1 MDAWIDELAALR
13 RRGAP
18 CVLVTL
24 VDEQGSTPRN
34 RGSKM
39 LVTAERA
46 VDTIG
51 GGHLE
56 FQALEI
62 ARNMLKKGD
71 VTLRLDRFPLA
82 ARLGQC
88 CGGAISVLFEPLI
101 PPRPQVALFGAG
113 HVGRA
118 LARILATLPLRMRWI
133 DNRPEQFPAAIP
145 EGIDKIVSE
154 DPLDEVDA
162 CPPGSYYIVMTHDHP
177 LDLALAER
185 ILRRNDAAYFG
196 LIGSLTKRKRF
207 EYKLGQRGISADA
220 LAAMRCPLGLPDVK
234 GKLPAEIAVA
244 VAGEIIAC
252 YGRRAMSRNG
262 ASLV

>member
-1 MDAWIDELAALR
+1 MDEWIEVLADLR
-13 RRGAP
+13 RRGEP

-24 VDEQGSTPRN
+24 VDELGSTPRN
-34 RGSKM
+34 RGTKM

-46 VDTIG
+46 VNTIG

-56 FQALEI
+56 FQALAI
-62 ARNMLKKGD
+62 AREMLEQQT
-71 VTLRLDRFPLA
+71 VTLRLERFPLA

-88 CGGAISVLFEPLI
+88 CGGTTSVLFEPLI
-101 PPRPQVALFGAG
+101 PPRPQIALFGAG

-118 LARILATLPLRMRWI
+118 LVNILATLPCRVRWV
-133 DNRPEQFPAAIP
+133 DGRAAEFPAVIP
-145 EGIDKIVSE
+145 AGVQQDVCEE
-154 DPLDEVDA
+154 PLEIVDA
-162 CPPGSYYIVMTHDHP
+162 MPPGSYFIVMTHDHA

-185 ILRRNDAAYFG
+185 ILRRGDAGYFG

-207 EYKLGQRGISADA
+207 DYKLGQRGICEATIA
-220 LAAMRCPLGLPDVK
+220 GMRCPLGLPDVK

-252 YGRRAMSRNG
+252 YGQR
-262 ASLV
+262 

>member
-1 MDAWIDELAALR
+1 MDEWIEVLADLR
-13 RRGAP
+13 RRGEP

-24 VDEQGSTPRN
+24 VDELGSTPRN
-34 RGSKM
+34 RGTKM

-46 VDTIG
+46 VNTIG

-56 FQALEI
+56 FQALSI
-62 ARNMLKKGD
+62 AREMLEQAAT
-71 VTLRLDRFPLA
+71 TLRLERFPLA

-88 CGGAISVLFEPLI
+88 CGGTTNVLFEPLI
-101 PPRPQVALFGAG
+101 PPRPQIALFGAG

-118 LARILATLPLRMRWI
+118 LVHILATLPCRIRWV
-133 DNRPEQFPAAIP
+133 DGRAAEFPAVIP
-145 EGIDKIVSE
+145 AGVQQDVCEE
-154 DPLDEVDA
+154 PLEIVDA
-162 CPPGSYYIVMTHDHP
+162 MPPGSYFIVMTHDHA

-185 ILRRNDAAYFG
+185 ILRRGDAGYFG

-207 EYKLGQRGISADA
+207 DYKLGQRGISE
-220 LAAMRCPLGLPDVK
+220 AAIAGMRCPLGLPDVK

-252 YGRRAMSRNG
+252 YGQR
-262 ASLV
+262 

>member
-1 MDAWIDELAALR
+1 MDEWIEALAEAR
-13 RRGAP
+13 RRGEP

-24 VDEQGSTPRN
+24 VNERGSTPRN
-34 RGSKM
+34 RGTKM

-46 VDTIG
+46 VNTIG

-56 FQALEI
+56 FQALAI
-62 ARNMLKKGD
+62 AREMLQQGAA
-71 VTLRLDRFPLA
+71 TLRLEYFPLA

-88 CGGAISVLFEPLI
+88 CGGTASLLFEPLI
-101 PPRPQVALFGAG
+101 PPRPQIALFGAG

-118 LARILATLPLRMRWI
+118 LANILATLPCRVRWI
-133 DNRPEQFPAAIP
+133 DGRAAEFPAVMP
-145 EGIDKIVSE
+145 EGVIRVVSE
-154 DPLDEVDA
+154 DPTEEADA
-162 CPPGSYYIVMTHDHP
+162 MPPGSYFIVMTHDHA

-185 ILRRNDAAYFG
+185 ILRRGDAGYFG

-207 EYKLGQRGISADA
+207 EYKLGQRGIHEQAI
-220 LAAMRCPLGLPDVK
+220 AAMRCPLGLPDVK

-252 YGRRAMSRNG
+252 YGRGER
-262 ASLV
+262 L

>member
-1 MDAWIDELAALR
+1 MDEWIEALAEAR
-13 RRGAP
+13 RRGEP

-24 VDEQGSTPRN
+24 VDELGSTPRN
-34 RGSKM
+34 RGTKM

-46 VDTIG
+46 VNTIG

-56 FQALEI
+56 LQALAI
-62 ARNMLKKGD
+62 AREMLQQGD
-71 VTLRLDRFPLA
+71 ATLRLERFPLA

-88 CGGAISVLFEPLI
+88 CGGTTSVLFEPLI
-101 PPRPQVALFGAG
+101 PPRPQIALFGAG

-118 LARILATLPLRMRWI
+118 LVNILAILPCRVRWV
-133 DNRPEQFPAAIP
+133 DGRAAEFPAAMPPGVRQEICD
-145 EGIDKIVSE
+145 E
-154 DPLDEVDA
+154 PLEIVDA
-162 CPPGSYYIVMTHDHP
+162 MPPGSYFIVMTHDHA

-185 ILRRNDAAYFG
+185 ILRRGDAGYFG

-207 EYKLGQRGISADA
+207 EYKLGQRGISEQAI
-220 LAAMRCPLGLPDVK
+220 AAMRCPLGLPDVK

-252 YGRRAMSRNG
+252 YGRGERG
-262 ASLV
+262 

>member
-1 MDAWIDELAALR
+1 MDEWIEALADLR
-13 RRGAP
+13 RRGEP

-24 VDEQGSTPRN
+24 VDELGSTPRN
-34 RGSKM
+34 RGTKM

-46 VDTIG
+46 VNTIG

-56 FQALEI
+56 FQVLAM
-62 ARNMLKKGD
+62 AREMLQQG
-71 VTLRLDRFPLA
+71 VATLRLERFPLA

-88 CGGAISVLFEPLI
+88 CGGSTSVLFEPLI
-101 PPRPQVALFGAG
+101 PPRPQIALFGAG

-118 LARILATLPLRMRWI
+118 LVNILATLPCRVRWV
-133 DNRPEQFPAAIP
+133 DSRAAEFPALIP
-145 EGIDKIVSE
+145 LGVQQEVCE
-154 DPLDEVDA
+154 EPLEIVDA
-162 CPPGSYYIVMTHDHP
+162 MPPGSYFIVMTHDHA

-185 ILRRNDAAYFG
+185 ILRRGDAGYFG

-207 EYKLGQRGISADA
+207 EYKLGQRGISE
-220 LAAMRCPLGLPDVK
+220 AAIASMRCPLGLPDVK

-252 YGRRAMSRNG
+252 YGG
-262 ASLV
+262 

>member
-1 MDAWIDELAALR
+1 MDEWIEALTDLR
-13 RRGAP
+13 RRGEP

-24 VDEQGSTPRN
+24 VDELGSTPRN
-34 RGSKM
+34 RGTKM

-46 VDTIG
+46 VNTIG

-56 FQALEI
+56 FQALAI
-62 ARNMLKKGD
+62 ARDMLQQGA
-71 VTLRLDRFPLA
+71 VTLRLERFPLA

-88 CGGAISVLFEPLI
+88 CGGTTSVLFEPLI
-101 PPRPQVALFGAG
+101 PPRPQIALFGAG

-118 LARILATLPLRMRWI
+118 LVNILATLPCRVRWV
-133 DNRPEQFPAAIP
+133 DGRAAEFPALIP
-145 EGIDKIVSE
+145 AGVQQDVCEE
-154 DPLDEVDA
+154 PLEIVDA
-162 CPPGSYYIVMTHDHP
+162 MPPGSYFIVMTHDHA

-185 ILRRNDAAYFG
+185 ILRRGDAGYFG

-207 EYKLGQRGISADA
+207 EYKLGQRGISEVAI
-220 LAAMRCPLGLPDVK
+220 AAMRCPLGLPDVK

-252 YGRRAMSRNG
+252 YGQR
-262 ASLV
+262 

>member
-1 MDAWIDELAALR
+1 MDEWIEALTDLR
-13 RRGAP
+13 RRGVP

-24 VDEQGSTPRN
+24 VDELGSTPRN
-34 RGSKM
+34 RGTKM

-46 VDTIG
+46 VNTIG

-56 FQALEI
+56 FQALAI
-62 ARNMLKKGD
+62 ARDMLQQGA
-71 VTLRLDRFPLA
+71 VTLRLERFPLA

-88 CGGAISVLFEPLI
+88 CGGTTSVLFEPLI
-101 PPRPQVALFGAG
+101 PPRPQIALFGAG

-118 LARILATLPLRMRWI
+118 LVNILATLPCRVRWV
-133 DNRPEQFPAAIP
+133 DGRAAEFPALIP
-145 EGIDKIVSE
+145 AGVQQEVCE
-154 DPLDEVDA
+154 EPLEIVDA
-162 CPPGSYYIVMTHDHP
+162 MPPGSYFIVMTHDHA

-185 ILRRNDAAYFG
+185 ILRRGDAGYFG

-207 EYKLGQRGISADA
+207 EYKLGQRGISEVAI
-220 LAAMRCPLGLPDVK
+220 AAMRCPLGLPDVK

-252 YGRRAMSRNG
+252 YGQR
-262 ASLV
+262 